1 MSALRQVRVFG
12 REVLASALAQRVTSI
27 VTLLLVLG
35 ATTTVLVTAGRN
47 AGAEASVLA
56 RIDAAGTRALTVYA
70 QGESPGFTS
79 QAVQLLA
86 GYDVVEEV
94 TGFGP
99 VHDVTAA
106 VNPDA
111 PRVGMRTAYGTLAGL
126 RLEEMADV
134 AGLPQVWATTAAA
147 TALGMPH
154 GRGSIRE
161 INGPE
166 HLLTKTITVPEHLA
180 GLEPA
185 ILQPGNAARAEPLA
199 SMTVIAATPADLPLV
214 TALVQS
220 ALADVPRDALRVESS
235 QDLADLRSVIGGELT
250 RQSRTIILGV
260 LAASAGAILVTI
272 WSLVLIRRRDYGR
285 RRALGAT
292 RTMITTLVLA
302 QTTLLALLG
311 AILGA
316 GTGLALLAHAG
327 HPLPTTTYTLALITG
342 LTLTA
347 AAAATLP
354 ALWAAHRD
362 PLTELRIA

>member
-1 MSALRQVRVFG
+1 MTGLRRVRVFG
-12 REVLASALAQRVTSI
+12 REVIASALAQRVTSI

-35 ATTTVLVTAGRN
+35 ATTTVLATAGRN

-70 QGESPGFTS
+70 QGENEAFTS
-79 QAVQLLA
+79 RAVELLA

-99 VHDVTAA
+99 VRDVTAA
-106 VNPDA
+106 VNPDGT
-111 PRVGMRTAYGTLAGL
+111 RVGMRTAYGTLAGV
-126 RLEEMADV
+126 RLDQTVEV
-134 AGLPQVWATTAAA
+134 AGLSQVWGSQGAAA
-147 TALGMPH
+147 ALGMPQ

-166 HLLTKTITVPEHLA
+166 HLLTRTVAVPEHLA
-180 GLEPA
+180 SLEPA
-185 ILQPGNAARAEPLA
+185 LLQPRDAASGEPLA

-235 QDLADLRSVIGGELT
+235 QALADLRNVIGGELT
-250 RQSRTIILGV
+250 RQSRGIILGV

-292 RTMITTLVLA
+292 RAMILALVIA
-302 QTTLLALLG
+302 QTTVLAAVG

-316 GTGLALLAHAG
+316 GAGLAVLAQAG
-327 HPLPTTTYTLALITG
+327 HPLPAWTYTAALVAG

-347 AAAATLP
+347 AAASSLP
-354 ALWAAHRD
+354 ALWAARRD
-362 PLTELRIA
+362 PLTELRVA